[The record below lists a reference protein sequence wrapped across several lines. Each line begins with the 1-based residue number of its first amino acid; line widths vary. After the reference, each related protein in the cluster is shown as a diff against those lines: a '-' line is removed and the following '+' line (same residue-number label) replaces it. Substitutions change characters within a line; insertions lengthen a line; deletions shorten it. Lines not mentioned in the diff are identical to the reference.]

1 MSSTSARSSG
11 LNTTDNLLLTAVFAG
26 SALSIIFW
34 AGAAITAIMS
44 GNPAPELSVG
54 AGFMALV
61 QHREDPSAAWGRPVG
76 PAWVYWTSTAS
87 VIAVLV
93 TGGAASWWAIARNR
107 EARGQDPRRIHGLAS
122 RAEVSKIAGAGGL
135 IARAAELRPSL
146 SDPEVGDLGH
156 RLGSAR
162 GVDCYASVED
172 SMVLLGPPRSGKGV
186 HIVINAILDAP
197 GAVITTSTRPDNL
210 TAALEARAKVGPVA
224 VFDPQRLAPGIPSS
238 TRWSPIRGCESPQTA
253 MVRAK
258 ALTAGAAAGTNDSN
272 FWQSSAEQAVR
283 CLLHAAALGDRTS
296 ADLYRWS
303 LSAAHA
309 REGVMILASNPKAAP
324 SWHQGLEAIVGA
336 DQKQR
341 DSVWAM
347 VAIAFASL
355 ADPRV
360 LDAVSPGPGQQFDP
374 EAFLRLRGTV
384 FLVGTSTGASATAGL
399 VGAFVEDVAEAAR
412 RLAAASPGARIDP
425 PLSMI
430 LDEAANYPLPS
441 LPSLMS
447 EGGGTG
453 ITTMVVLQSLAQAR
467 AVWGEHE
474 ASAIWDAAIVKLIL
488 GGGSNARDLEDLSK
502 LIGQREERQYTES
515 IGSDGRRSR
524 SSSVHETPVMDT
536 SRLRMLPFGTAVLM
550 LRAARPIVLSM
561 TAWTKRSD
569 ATELQSSRRRLER
582 SIEQASRRAQ
592 PPLTS

>member
-1 MSSTSARSSG
+1 MSPSPTRPTALS
-11 LNTTDNLLLTAVFAG
+11 TTDTLMLTAVFAG
-26 SALSIIFW
+26 VTGSLVSW
-34 AGAAITAIMS
+34 AGAALTAVLSGHPLPQVNPVTGILALAEHS
-44 GNPAPELSVG
+44 GNPG
-54 AGFMALV
+54 
-61 QHREDPSAAWGRPVG
+61 AAWGQPVG
-76 PAWVYWTSTAS
+76 PTWLYWTSTAS
-87 VIAVLV
+87 VIVALAVA
-93 TGGAASWWAIARNR
+93 GAAGWRVSTRNKTARTH
-107 EARGQDPRRIHGLAS
+107 DPRRIQGLAS
-122 RAEVSKIAGAGGL
+122 KAEVAKVAGSKALIAQAGG
-135 IARAAELRPSL
+135 LRPSL
-146 SDPEVGDLGH
+146 ARPQVTDLGH
-156 RLGSAR
+156 RLGRAR

-186 HIVINAILDAP
+186 HVVINAILDAP

-210 TAALEARAKVGPVA
+210 TAALQARAKVGPVA
-224 VFDPQRLAPGIPSS
+224 VFDPQRLAPGIPSA
-238 TRWSPIRGCESPQTA
+238 TRWSPIRGCENPQTA
-253 MVRAK
+253 MVRAR
-258 ALTAGAAAGTNDSN
+258 ALTAGAASGTTDST

-283 CLLHAAALGDRTS
+283 ALLHAAALGDRSS

-303 LSAAHA
+303 LSAAQA
-309 REGVMILASNPKAAP
+309 REAVMILATHPGAAL

-347 VAIAFASL
+347 VAIAFAAL
-355 ADPRV
+355 ADPAV
-360 LDAVSPGPGQQFDP
+360 LDAVSPGPGEQFDP
-374 EAFLRLRGTV
+374 QTFLRHRGTV

-441 LPSLMS
+441 LTSLMS

-474 ASAIWDAAIVKLIL
+474 ASAIWDAASVKLIL

-515 IGSDGRRSR
+515 IGADGRRS
-524 SSSVHETPVMDT
+524 SSSSSREVPVMDT

-550 LRAARPIVLSM
+550 LRAARPIVLTM
-561 TAWTKRSD
+561 TPWTRRPE
-569 ATELQSSRRRLER
+569 AAQLQGSRRQLEGV
-582 SIEQASRRAQ
+582 IERASSPAFE
-592 PPLTS
+592 PLVS

>member
-1 MSSTSARSSG
+1 MSPSSGRPGGPSSTD
-11 LNTTDNLLLTAVFAG
+11 TLLLAAVFVGVFG
-26 SALSIIFW
+26 SLVLW
-34 AGAAITAIMS
+34 AGAAITAVLS
-44 GNPAPELSVG
+44 GNAVPAVNLG
-54 AGFMALV
+54 AGVLAFA
-61 QHREDPSAAWGRPVG
+61 QHGGNPSAAWGQPVG
-76 PAWVYWTSTAS
+76 PAWLYWTST
-87 VIAVLV
+87 VLV
-93 TGGAASWWAIARNR
+93 IMVLVAAGAAGWWVSARNKT
-107 EARGQDPRRIHGLAS
+107 ARTHDPRRIHGLAT
-122 RAEVSKIAGAGGL
+122 RAEVAKVAGAKAL
-135 IARAAELRPSL
+135 IARAADLRPSL
-146 SDPEVGDLGH
+146 AHPQVTELGH

-210 TAALEARAKVGPVA
+210 TAALQARAKVGPVA
-224 VFDPQRLAPGIPSS
+224 VFDPQRLAPGIPSA
-238 TRWSPIRGCESPQTA
+238 TRWSPIRGCENPQTA
-253 MVRAK
+253 MIRAK
-258 ALTAGAAAGTNDSN
+258 ALTAGAASGTTDSN

-303 LSAAHA
+303 LSAAQA
-309 REGVMILASNPKAAP
+309 REAVMILATHPKAAL

-347 VAIAFASL
+347 VAIAFAAL

-360 LDAVSPGPGQQFDP
+360 LDAVSPEPGEQFDP
-374 EAFLRLRGTV
+374 QTFLRQHGTV

-441 LPSLMS
+441 LTSLMS

-474 ASAIWDAAIVKLIL
+474 AAAIWDAASVKLIL

-502 LIGQREERQYTES
+502 LIGQRQERQYSES
-515 IGSDGRRSR
+515 IGADGRRSR
-524 SSSVHETPVMDT
+524 SSSLHEVPVMDT

-550 LRAARPIVLSM
+550 LRAARPIVLTM
-561 TAWTKRSD
+561 TSWSQRPD
-569 ATELQSSRRRLER
+569 AAELQRSRRRLEGV
-582 SIEQASRRAQ
+582 IERASSPARQ
-592 PPLTS
+592 PLVA

>member
-1 MSSTSARSSG
+1 MTASSAHSG
-11 LNTTDNLLLTAVFAG
+11 ALGYTDTLLLGAGFSGAAG
-26 SALSIIFW
+26 SFVLW
-34 AGAAITAIMS
+34 AGAAITALLS
-44 GNPAPELSVG
+44 GHPVPRVNLA
-54 AGFMALV
+54 AGVRALT
-61 QHREDPSAAWGRPVG
+61 QDRENPSAAWGQPMG
-76 PAWVYWTSTAS
+76 PTWLYWTCTAS
-87 VIAVLV
+87 VLAVLV
-93 TGGAASWWAIARNR
+93 AALAAGWWVWARNKT
-107 EARGQDPRRIHGLAS
+107 ARDQDPRRLQGLAP
-122 RAEVSKIAGAGGL
+122 RAEVVKVAGAKALLG
-135 IARAAELRPSL
+135 RAGDLRPSL
-146 SDPEVGDLGH
+146 THARVGDLGH
-156 RLGSAR
+156 RLGRGR

-210 TAALEARAKVGPVA
+210 TAALQARAKVGPVA
-224 VFDPQRLAPGIPSS
+224 VFDPQGLAPGIPSA
-238 TRWSPIRGCESPQTA
+238 TRWSPIRGCENPQTA
-253 MVRAK
+253 MIRAK
-258 ALTAGAAAGTNDSN
+258 ALTAGAASGTTDSS
-272 FWQSSAEQAVR
+272 FWQSSAEAAVR
-283 CLLHAAALGDRTS
+283 ALLHAAALGGHTP

-303 LSAAHA
+303 LSAAWA
-309 REGVMILASNPKAAP
+309 REAVMILATHPLAAT

-347 VAIAFASL
+347 VAIAFAAL
-355 ADPRV
+355 ADPQV
-360 LDAVSPGPGQQFDP
+360 LDAVSPGPGEQFNP
-374 EAFLRLRGTV
+374 LAFLRQRGTV

-441 LPSLMS
+441 LTSLMS

-474 ASAIWDAAIVKLIL
+474 ASAIWDAASVKLIL

-502 LIGQREERQYTES
+502 LIGQREEQQFTQS
-515 IGSDGRRSR
+515 IGADGRRS
-524 SSSVHETPVMDT
+524 SSSSSREVPVMDI

-550 LRAARPIVLSM
+550 LRAARPIVLTM
-561 TAWTKRSD
+561 TSWTKRPE
-569 ATELQSSRRRLER
+569 AAELRSSRRRLEEV
-582 SIEQASRRAQ
+582 IEHANTAAQ
-592 PPLTS
+592 QSLVP